1 MLEINGVKA
10 QSNLFATDN
19 QFSQLKKIAV
29 LDQYEED
36 DDNQSAESSIEQNQA
51 MRLVP
56 VVNAKADHLFIFN
69 PNSGSLYLVKAEVD
83 IKGHS

>member
-1 MLEINGVKA
+1 MFSQGNFNSYNDIGQFDSRIYLNMLEINGVKA

-36 DDNQSAESSIEQNQA
+36 DDNQSAES
-51 MRLVP
+51 
-56 VVNAKADHLFIFN
+56 
-69 PNSGSLYLVKAEVD
+69 
-83 IKGHS
+83 